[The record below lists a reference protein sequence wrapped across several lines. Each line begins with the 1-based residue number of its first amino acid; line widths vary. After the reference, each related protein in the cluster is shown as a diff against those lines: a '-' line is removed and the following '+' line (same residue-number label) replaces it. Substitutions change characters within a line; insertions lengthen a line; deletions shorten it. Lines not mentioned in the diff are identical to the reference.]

1 MNELNQLKL
10 SLGQLNHFASTS
22 YACRFFTA
30 NLHFLVPP
38 PRDRER
44 GTP

>member
-30 NLHFLVPP
+30 NLHFLIP